1 MKLGQKTIGVQSKA
15 LELIAMTHKKWIAA
29 ALSVPAAF
37 VLFVAAYADD
47 SNAHKGTSYKLLTT
61 ITIPDGLVGFDISWV
76 DSKSAR
82 YYLADRGT
90 ATTPATPGIDVID
103 TEKDTFL
110 EKIKLSTAPNGVVA
124 IRSGP
129 GNGQGPAGTLV
140 VGGANSTA
148 IFIDAASPHSI
159 LADVNTGGAHRADE
173 LAYDPLDHIILIA
186 NDQDDPPFV
195 TFIDTNNPA
204 HVVGKIDYPQAIF
217 PATPGG
223 MPVNHGIEQ
232 PVWNTARKRF
242 YISIPATVTNKNG
255 EIDEIDPKTM
265 MVTRVS
271 PTTCNPAGLFQIPG
285 QHLITSCG
293 DVLDIRTGKVIH
305 TVANVG
311 ADEIWF
317 NRGDERVYF
326 GGFQGIKVP
335 VVSAIQPF
343 DLLTTLT
350 VGNSTVTPAHTTH
363 SVAADSENNHI
374 FVPVSHEG
382 VKVYT
387 EDDE

>member
-1 MKLGQKTIGVQSKA
+1 MTQTKRIA
-15 LELIAMTHKKWIAA
+15 LSLLIPA
-29 ALSVPAAF
+29 ALV
-37 VLFVAAYADD
+37 VFVAARADD
-47 SNAHKGTSYKLLTT
+47 SNNGQLSAYKLLTT
-61 ITIPDGLVGFDISWV
+61 IAIPDGLVGFDISWV

-124 IRSGP
+124 IRTGP

-140 VGGANSTA
+140 VGGANSHT

-159 LADVNTGGAHRADE
+159 LADVPTGGTQRADE

-186 NDQDDPPFV
+186 NDNDDPPFL
-195 TFIDTNNPA
+195 TFIDTADPP
-204 HVVGKIDYPQAIF
+204 HVVGPHIEYPQAIF
-217 PATPGG
+217 PDKPMGP
-223 MPVNHGIEQ
+223 PVNHGLEQ

-242 YISIPATVTNKNG
+242 YISIPATVTNKTG

-265 MVTRVS
+265 KVTRVF
-271 PTTCNPAGLFQIPG
+271 PTTCNPAGLAQIPG

-311 ADEIWF
+311 GDEIWF

-326 GGFQGIKVP
+326 GGGPPAPSPLSRISVP

-343 DLLTTLT
+343 GLITTLT